1 MVDREQ
7 KLLRIGE
14 ISAISQVSIKTIRY
28 YEKLGLLCAL
38 KRTEGGFRLFS
49 PEVIG
54 RLNFIKR
61 SQSLGLSLTEIGQIL
76 QIHDRG
82 EIPCSEVRHT
92 LQTKISEIDG
102 RIKQLKTL
110 KVQLQSLISETKPL
124 QERKSGII
132 CPIIQPEKV
141 IKTIEEQQKSLLEI
155 EG

>member
-1 MVDREQ
+1 MLDLEQ

-28 YEKLGLLCAL
+28 YEGLGLICAL

-49 PEVIG
+49 TEVIG

-92 LQTKISEIDG
+92 LQTKISEIDN
-102 RIKQLKTL
+102 RIEQLTDL
-110 KVQLQSLISETKPL
+110 KVQLQSLISETKPR
-124 QERKSGII
+124 QKRKADII
-132 CPIIQPEKV
+132 CPIIQ
-141 IKTIEEQQKSLLEI
+141 S
-155 EG
+155 